1 MTFYLYILA
10 SRSIIFE
17 SESQCFEFASIS
29 SLCISSLFMTLDKQ
43 LIADQYHIN
52 DSHFQLQPKGNG
64 QKFGEIKL
72 TFECFILIAWTK
84 LNIHDFSTCDMS
96 KTNTFPLWM
105 INCKHAFIHTF
116 KPTWRS
122 FYIKGTRLST
132 FPVQQWTDQVYTM
145 YSGNSIS
152 GQTMAT
158 LRR

>member
-29 SLCISSLFMTLDKQ
+29 SLCISSLLMTLDKQ
-43 LIADQYHIN
+43 LITDHYHIN
-52 DSHFQLQPKGNG
+52 DSHFQLWPKVNWI
-64 QKFGEIKL
+64 KIGEIKL
-72 TFECFILIAWTK
+72 TFECFILIIWTK

-105 INCKHAFIHTF
+105 INCKHAYIHTF
-116 KPTWRS
+116 KPTWGS
-122 FYIKGTRLST
+122 FYIEGTRLST
-132 FPVQQWTDQVYTM
+132 FHARQWTDQVNTM

-152 GQTMAT
+152 GQTRVT